1 MNTRFQIDA
10 VRARTS
16 HSRNDRRGA
25 MLVLIGVVFVI
36 LFIAAA
42 FAIDVARIHVTR
54 SELRTATDA
63 AAKAAVEALGREQ
76 SVEAA
81 TDAALAIAQ
90 RNIVA
95 GNGLD
100 LVPSDIVFGGA
111 VAQDDGSFSF
121 DPDAPFINSARVIG
135 ARTADSPDGSVGLFF
150 APLFGVD
157 NFEPTQVATATR
169 TDRDIALVLDVS
181 GSMNISGRFDALKNG
196 LDVFLRELDATS
208 QNEMVSLSVYST
220 KARKSQD
227 LTNDLQQIRDA
238 FAEETPNGFTAIGD
252 GLRTGLRSILRD
264 PEARP
269 FALKSIIVM
278 TDGRQNRGVGP
289 EVIARQAARQNV
301 TVHTI
306 TFSDGANQDLM
317 EQVATIANGI
327 HLHAENDSQLV
338 DAFREIA
345 RQLQV
350 LLIE

>member
-1 MNTRFQIDA
+1 M
-10 VRARTS
+10 
-16 HSRNDRRGA
+16 
-25 MLVLIGVVFVI
+25 IGVVFII

-81 TDAALAIAQ
+81 TQAALAIAQ

-100 LVPSDIVFGGA
+100 LVPSNIQFGGA
-111 VAQDDGSFSF
+111 VSQDDGSFSF

-135 ARTADSPDGSVGLFF
+135 ARTASSPDGSVGLFF
-150 APLFGVD
+150 APIFGVD
-157 NFEPTQVATATR
+157 DFEPTQVATATR

-181 GSMNISGRFDALKNG
+181 GSMNTGGRFAALQNG
-196 LDVFLRELDATS
+196 VDVFLRELDETR
-208 QNEMVSLSVYST
+208 QDEMVSLTVYST
-220 KARKSQD
+220 DSRKPQE
-227 LTNDLQQIRDA
+227 LTNELQLVRDA
-238 FAEETPNGFTAIGD
+238 FAEETPAGFTAIGL
-252 GLRTGLRSILRD
+252 GLQTGLDSILND
-264 PEARP
+264 AAARP
-269 FALKSIIVM
+269 FALKSIVVM
-278 TDGRQNRGVGP
+278 TDGRQNTGVGP
-289 EVIARQAARQNV
+289 EVIALQAADRNV

-306 TFSDGANQDLM
+306 TFSEGANQGLM
-317 EQVATIANGI
+317 QEVADIASGI
-327 HLHAENDSQLV
+327 HLHAENDDQLV
-338 DAFREIA
+338 DAFRNIA